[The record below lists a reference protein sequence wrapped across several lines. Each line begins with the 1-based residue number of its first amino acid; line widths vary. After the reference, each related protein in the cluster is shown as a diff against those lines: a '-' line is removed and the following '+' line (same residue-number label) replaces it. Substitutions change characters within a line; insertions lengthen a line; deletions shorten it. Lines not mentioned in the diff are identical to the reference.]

1 MPLPISLIT
10 PEQLENR
17 IGVEIVKRIFDD
29 YNVGEASSQ
38 AVRQLCEDASSK
50 VRASVGQDYDLD
62 ALTPQA
68 AASTAIELR
77 RIALDC
83 AHAMAAQRHPGAI
96 KLDGFA
102 MMEQVNLDL
111 KAIRLGQASLG
122 TKTAPAPADQTV
134 SVVGNGFNTRSYW
147 P

>member
-1 MPLPISLIT
+1 MALVITLIT

-17 IGVEIVKRIFDD
+17 VGVEILKRVFDD
-29 YNVGEASSQ
+29 YNLGEPSAA
-38 AVRQLCEDASSK
+38 AVIQICEDASSK

-62 ALTPQA
+62 ALTPA
-68 AASTAIELR
+68 AAANTAIELR
-77 RIALDC
+77 RITLDC
-83 AHAMAAQRHPGAI
+83 AHAMIAQRHPGAF
-96 KLDGFA
+96 KLDGWT
-102 MMEQVNLDL
+102 MMEQVDRDL

-134 SVVGNGFNTRSYW
+134 SVVGSGRNERDYW